1 MIEIEENQNI
11 QEMLPDELREMIA
24 AMKAEK
30 QARIDG
36 LGKTVAKM
44 RDAAVLARKSSGIE
58 TIWREDEEYY
68 QGIDDAN
75 RGTTAWTKAA
85 GVNGGLE
92 GATKGTEGRCT
103 AFFNLTRPF
112 VDAASARM
120 GDILLPATDW
130 NFAIKPT
137 PVPEIADQVMQ
148 PMMPQAMPGMQPQ
161 AMPAISPMA
170 PQGMPQQMPMQPAP
184 PGQQPLMNQ
193 PPQGGFFSPQAKPLT
208 ADQRV
213 EKAEKR
219 IHDWLTECA
228 YHAELRKVIHDMAK
242 VGTGVI
248 KGPVASK
255 KKTRKTQQNAI
266 AIAEE
271 IAPISYRVDPSNF
284 FPDPNCGEN
293 IHNGEFVIERDLF
306 TARKLRDLKGIPGY
320 LEDCIDKVLEEGP
333 GKRNFSKDGIQQ
345 NDTSTQDDDR
355 FEVWYFHGF
364 VDADDLASCGVSLN
378 EEGEESA
385 GPQVIPAVVTLV
397 NDTVIR
403 ANLNPLESGEFPYD
417 VVPWQRRSDSVW
429 GVGVARQGR
438 TPQEMLNASARAM
451 MDNAGNSSGPQLIIR
466 QNAIVPADGDWTIR
480 PNKLWIATHESD
492 TRPVGDAII
501 SINIPMMQQ
510 ELSNI
515 IMMAKKEM
523 EDATGVSFLLMGQQ
537 GSAPDT
543 VGGMELVNKNASA
556 FLREKAR
563 IFDEMITEP
572 HIKRYNDW
580 LQMYG
585 PDEEKGEVVIR
596 AVGSSSLVEREI
608 QSMETM
614 QILQMSANPAFG
626 LDPAKA
632 IKEFL
637 RAKRFDP
644 VKFELDEEQKAKM
657 AQMQPPPPP
666 QVQAAQINAQAS
678 IQRAEIAAQATIE
691 RAKMDT
697 DRDSIYVQSEMQRS
711 NSAAQIR
718 IEELRIKREIAY
730 LELQIKKGIE
740 IDSNKVKLADTAM
753 KLRVQKEL
761 AAQQIMA
768 GGHAPQVANPP
779 LEPAGRAQ
787 PGMAYQQ

>member
-11 QEMLPDELREMIA
+11 QEMLPDDLREMIA

-30 QARIDG
+30 QSRIDG
-36 LGKTVAKM
+36 LGKTVARM

-92 GATKGTEGRCT
+92 GETKGTEKRCT

-137 PVPEIADQVMQ
+137 PVPEITDQAMP
-148 PMMPQAMPGMQPQ
+148 PMMPQAI
-161 AMPAISPMA
+161 PAISPMA
-170 PQGMPQQMPMQPAP
+170 PQGMPQQMPTQPAP
-184 PGQQPLMNQ
+184 PGQPPLMNQ
-193 PPQGGFFSPQAKPLT
+193 PPQGGFFSPQTKPLT

-242 VGTGVI
+242 IGTGVI

-255 KKTRKTQQNAI
+255 KKTRKAQQNAMV
-266 AIAEE
+266 IAEE
-271 IAPISYRVDPSNF
+271 VVPISYRVDPSNF

-320 LEDCIDKVLEEGP
+320 LEDCINKVLEEGP

-364 VDADDLASCGVSLN
+364 VDADDLASCGVSMG
-378 EEGEESA
+378 EDDEESA

-451 MDNAGNSSGPQLIIR
+451 MDNAGNSSGPQLVIR

-480 PNKLWIATHESD
+480 PNKLWVATHESD
-492 TRPVGDAII
+492 TRPVSDAII

-585 PDEEKGEVVIR
+585 PDEEKGEVAIK

-678 IQRAEIAAQATIE
+678 IQRAEIAAQATIQ

-697 DRDSIYVQSEMQRS
+697 DRDMVYTQAENQRAVV
-711 NSAAQIR
+711 SANFR
-718 IEELRIKREIAY
+718 VEELRLKREIAMI
-730 LELQIKKGIE
+730 ELQIKRGIATDE
-740 IDSNKVKLADTAM
+740 NKTKLADTVL
-753 KLRVQKEL
+753 KLRTQKEL
-761 AAQQIMA
+761 AAASLMA
-768 GGHAPQVANPP
+768 TPKQVAIPAIEPP
-779 LEPAGRAQ
+779 GRAPAGQAFQR
-787 PGMAYQQ
+787 